1 MSLLMKK
8 KYFFVLESEG
18 FTYDLE
24 EIMDSRI
31 DKDIPLTKLEAEKF
45 IIDKKNDYEQI
56 YNLNNNK
63 LQLKYQGKEYEFNY
77 KNYNKLL
84 FELLRLK
91 DKDYIEQAKWN
102 NVSLI
107 NYFDEEDSL
116 CMNYWMK

>member
-1 MSLLMKK
+1 M
-8 KYFFVLESEG
+8 
-18 FTYDLE
+18 
-24 EIMDSRI
+24 
-31 DKDIPLTKLEAEKF
+31 
-45 IIDKKNDYEQI
+45 
-56 YNLNNNK
+56 NNNK

-102 NVSLI
+102 NISLI